1 MNQIRNTLDNARNWW
16 DDLAFTSV
24 QRKSLLALAVLIIAS
39 SGVLFLLGASEEIVA
54 AEVTEIE
61 MPETVMLLVVD
72 VAGAVLNPGVY
83 SLPMNSRV
91 IDAINAAGNVLKGA
105 DVSDINLAR
114 LLKDGEQ
121 VYVYAASRGS
131 SSSRSTARSAP
142 PRNTGPIA
150 INRASA
156 KELEAL
162 DGIGPVLA
170 GRIIAYRNA
179 NGPFVTLEALLEVS
193 GIGPAKFA
201 QFKEKIRL

>member
-1 MNQIRNTLDNARNWW
+1 MNQIRNTVENARNWW
-16 DDLAFTSV
+16 EDLAFTSV
-24 QRKSLLALAVLIIAS
+24 QRKSLLALAILIIAS
-39 SGVLFLLGASEEIVA
+39 SGVLLLRGTSEEIVA

-61 MPETVMLLVVD
+61 MPEAVVLLVVD

-83 SLPMNSRV
+83 SLPINSRV
-91 IDAINAAGNVLKGA
+91 VDAIAAAGNVLKGA

-114 LLKDGEQ
+114 VLKDGEQ
-121 VYVYAASRGS
+121 IYVYAASRGS
-131 SSSRSTARSAP
+131 TSSRSTVRTAP
-142 PRNTGPIA
+142 PRSSGPIA
-150 INRASA
+150 INRATA

-170 GRIIAYRNA
+170 SRIIAYRNV
-179 NGPFVTLEALLEVS
+179 NGPFVTLESLLEVS

>member
-1 MNQIRNTLDNARNWW
+1 MNQIRNTLSNARNWW
-16 DDLAFTSV
+16 EDLAFTSV
-24 QRKSLLALAVLIIAS
+24 QRKSLLALAILIIAS
-39 SGVLFLLGASEEIVA
+39 SGVLLLQGASEEIVA

-61 MPETVMLLVVD
+61 MPETVALLVID

-91 IDAINAAGNVLKGA
+91 VDAIAAAGNVLKGA

-114 LLKDGEQ
+114 ILKDGEQ

-170 GRIIAYRNA
+170 SRIVAYRNA

>member
-1 MNQIRNTLDNARNWW
+1 MNQIRNTLSNARNWW
-16 DDLAFTSV
+16 EDLAFTSV
-24 QRKSLLALAVLIIAS
+24 QRKSLLALAILIIAS
-39 SGVLFLLGASEEIVA
+39 SGVLLLRGVSEEVVVA
-54 AEVTEIE
+54 EITEIE
-61 MPETVMLLVVD
+61 MPETVALLVVD

-83 SLPMNSRV
+83 SLPTNSRV
-91 IDAINAAGNVLKGA
+91 VDAIAAAGNVLKGA

-114 LLKDGEQ
+114 ILKDGEQ
-121 VYVYAASRGS
+121 VYVYAASRGA
-131 SSSRSTARSAP
+131 SSRPTARSAP

-170 GRIIAYRNA
+170 SRIVAYRNA

>member
-1 MNQIRNTLDNARNWW
+1 
-16 DDLAFTSV
+16 
-24 QRKSLLALAVLIIAS
+24 
-39 SGVLFLLGASEEIVA
+39 
-54 AEVTEIE
+54 
-61 MPETVMLLVVD
+61 MPETVVLLVVD

-83 SLPMNSRV
+83 HLPMNSRV

-170 GRIIAYRNA
+170 SRIIAYRNA

>member
-24 QRKSLLALAVLIIAS
+24 QRKSLLALAILIIAS
-39 SGVLFLLGASEEIVA
+39 SGVLLMRGASEEVIA
-54 AEVTEIE
+54 TEVTEIE
-61 MPETVMLLVVD
+61 MPEVVTLLMVD
-72 VAGAVLNPGVY
+72 VAGAVHNPGVY
-83 SLPMNSRV
+83 SLPINSRV
-91 IDAINAAGNVLKGA
+91 IDAITAAGNLLKGA
-105 DVSDINLAR
+105 DASDINLAR
-114 LLKDGEQ
+114 ILKDGEQ
-121 VYVYAASRGS
+121 VYVYAASGRS

-170 GRIIAYRNA
+170 SRIVAYRNA
-179 NGPFVTLEALLEVS
+179 YGPFATLEALLEVS

>member
-1 MNQIRNTLDNARNWW
+1 MNQIRNTLDSARNWW
-16 DDLAFTSV
+16 EDLAFTSV
-24 QRKSLLALAVLIIAS
+24 QRKSLLALAILIIAS
-39 SGVLFLLGASEEIVA
+39 SGVLLLRGVSEEIVA
-54 AEVTEIE
+54 ADVTKIE
-61 MPETVMLLVVD
+61 MPETVALLVVD

-83 SLPMNSRV
+83 SLPINSRV
-91 IDAINAAGNVLKGA
+91 VDAIAAAGNALKGA

-114 LLKDGEQ
+114 ILKDGEQ

-162 DGIGPVLA
+162 DGSGPVLA
-170 GRIIAYRNA
+170 SRIVAYRNA

>member
-16 DDLAFTSV
+16 DDLAFTSI
-24 QRKSLLALAVLIIAS
+24 QRKSLLALAILIIAS
-39 SGVLFLLGASEEIVA
+39 SGVLFLRGASEEIVA
-54 AEVTEIE
+54 AEVTQIE
-61 MPETVMLLVVD
+61 MPETVVLLVVD

-170 GRIIAYRNA
+170 SRIIAYRNA

>member
-1 MNQIRNTLDNARNWW
+1 MNQIRNTLDHARNWW
-16 DDLAFTSV
+16 DDLAFTSI
-24 QRKSLLALAVLIIAS
+24 QRKSLLALAILIIAS
-39 SGVLFLLGASEEIVA
+39 SGVLFLRGASEEIVA

-61 MPETVMLLVVD
+61 MPDTVVLLVVD

-156 KELEAL
+156 KELETL

-170 GRIIAYRNA
+170 SRIIAYRNA

>member
-39 SGVLFLLGASEEIVA
+39 SGVLFLRGASEEIVA
-54 AEVTEIE
+54 AELTEIE

-170 GRIIAYRNA
+170 ERIIAYRNA